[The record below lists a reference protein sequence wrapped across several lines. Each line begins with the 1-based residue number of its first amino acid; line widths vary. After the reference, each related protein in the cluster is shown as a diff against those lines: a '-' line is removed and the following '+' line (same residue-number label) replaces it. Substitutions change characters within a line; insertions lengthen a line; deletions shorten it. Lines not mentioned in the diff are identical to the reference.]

1 MPDYL
6 GFVLPLRVVGRV
18 KLPMLVTGAVIAIAA
33 VVFGALTLA
42 GSGDT
47 TAPYIETKPDP
58 MAGTPGTERPGF
70 IRANAGCEDHE
81 RTVWDGRDL
90 GFDADVVLD
99 GLDTPTT
106 LEFYDDDSAFIGQR
120 DGLVLH
126 WDLVANEVT
135 PVIDL
140 TDSTATE
147 QDQGLVGLA
156 VTPDRGHL
164 LINYTTKGESKL
176 VAQPLVDGMPT
187 VTGRVD
193 VLTVEQPS
201 SQHNGGTIAFDAE
214 GYLWASF
221 GDGGGQGDKY
231 QNAQDPTTPLGSM
244 LRLELGPELEVS
256 GAPGNPYLDGVD
268 GHPWVFAT
276 GIRNPFRFSIDA
288 NTGEVWIADV
298 GQACVEEI
306 DVIDPATDAG
316 ANLGWSVYEG
326 TRPFLGELDEPHHQP
341 VFDFWREGG
350 FCAIVGGEV
359 YQGSQITE
367 LDGLYVFTDYCR
379 SEMLVFDPDTGVA
392 AKTGVTVSTPLD
404 ISSGPSG
411 ELYVVSM
418 EGSIARLASTSETG

>member
-1 MPDYL
+1 
-6 GFVLPLRVVGRV
+6 
-18 KLPMLVTGAVIAIAA
+18 MLISGVVIAVVAA
-33 VVFGALTLA
+33 VFGAFVLA
-42 GSGDT
+42 GSGDEE
-47 TAPYIETKPDP
+47 APYIETKPDP
-58 MAGTPGTERPGF
+58 MAGIPGTERPGF
-70 IRANAGCEDHE
+70 IKANAGCEDHE
-81 RTVWDGRDL
+81 RTIWDERDL
-90 GFDADVVLD
+90 GFAADEVLA
-99 GLDTPTT
+99 GLDAPTT
-106 LEFYDDDSAFIGQR
+106 LEFFDEDTAFIGQR

-126 WDLVANEVT
+126 WDLVSNEAT

-156 VTPDRGHL
+156 ITPDRSHL
-164 LINYTTKGESKL
+164 LINYTTKGESKI

-201 SQHNGGTIAFDAE
+201 SQHNGGTIAFDAD

-231 QNAQDPTTPLGSM
+231 QNAQDPATPLGSL
-244 LRLELGPELEVS
+244 LRLELGPDLGVN
-256 GAPGNPYLDGVD
+256 GAPGNPYLDGVG

-276 GIRNPFRFSIDA
+276 GIRNPFRFSIDPV
-288 NTGEVWIADV
+288 TEKVWIADV

-306 DVIDPATDAG
+306 SVIDPATDAG

-326 TRPFLGELDEPHHQP
+326 TRPFLGELDQPHHEP

-350 FCAIVGGEV
+350 FCAVVGGEV
-359 YQGSQITE
+359 YRGSEIEE

-379 SEMLVFDPDTGVA
+379 SEVFVFDLDTGVA
-392 AKTGVTVSTPLD
+392 TKTGVDVATPLD

-411 ELYVVSM
+411 ELFVVSM
-418 EGSIARLASTSETG
+418 EGSVLRLAPGS